1 MGSIPTTRAMKTFKK
16 YLSESD
22 SIITVYHGSKNKIS
36 SFAPEYLTGGHDQR
50 GPGLYTT
57 IDPAEGST
65 YGKHLHRIR
74 LDTSNFITPKT
85 KVKKSVIKDLVHSS
99 PHFADA
105 VSNWHE
111 NPHEGSKHLI
121 KSICSAPNMH
131 EALERTWYDA
141 YHADNHAYLEQVSMH
156 YHGAVVHPDKFRPS
170 HRHFIIWNGR
180 AIKSIHHEGE

>member
-1 MGSIPTTRAMKTFKK
+1 MKTFKQHM
-16 YLSESD
+16 SESD
-22 SIITVYHGSKNKIS
+22 SIITVYHGSRNGKFKH
-36 SFAPEYLTGGHDQR
+36 FEPEHLTGGTDQR

-57 IDPAEGST
+57 NDQDEAAT
-65 YGKHLHRIR
+65 YGHMHHIR

-99 PHFADA
+99 PHFEHA

-111 NPHEGSKHLI
+111 DPKVGAKMLI
-121 KSICSAPNMH
+121 HSICKSPNMH

-141 YHADNHAYLEQVSMH
+141 YHADNHAFLENVSMH
-156 YHGAVVHPDKFRPS
+156 YHGSVVHPDKFRPS